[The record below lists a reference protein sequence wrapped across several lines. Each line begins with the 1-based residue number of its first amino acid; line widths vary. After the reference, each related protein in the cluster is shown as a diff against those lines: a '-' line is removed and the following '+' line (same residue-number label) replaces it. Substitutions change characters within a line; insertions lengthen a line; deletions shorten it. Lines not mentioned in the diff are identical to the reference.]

1 MENGSKVMFKDFVWM
16 KAHNKVFVGMRDLKG
31 LMFQNVVQK
40 QEEHC
45 DTLCVMLKHS
55 RLKARKMRFKEFV
68 WDGERFKDFVQRLGM
83 KVQKSLRWRRMML
96 FKYLG
101 FRFCLG

>member
-68 WDGERFKDFVQRLGM
+68 LGWRTVQRLCSKTWDEGS
-83 KVQKSLRWRRMML
+83 KVFEMEKDDVV
-96 FKYLG
+96 
-101 FRFCLG
+101 